1 MKVILF
7 STEDILYFIS
17 NKSET
22 LPVSTTKNISCLG
35 ISPDGNLA
43 ILIDE
48 GMEKSNHSPCIFF
61 PVKSSI
67 TNVKTILKIIPFNL
81 NQRVNS
87 LRIMKRLQHK
97 MLITKQSCF
106 FSSLVK
112 LFVCWMCTLF
122 IRFLL
127 MQNAN
132 KCHITDTASFL
143 CQQICDTCH
152 LNLVVQKV
160 RCPCFQ

>member
-81 NQRVNS
+81 NPRVNS

-106 FSSLVK
+106 F
-112 LFVCWMCTLF
+112 
-122 IRFLL
+122 
-127 MQNAN
+127 
-132 KCHITDTASFL
+132 
-143 CQQICDTCH
+143 
-152 LNLVVQKV
+152 
-160 RCPCFQ
+160 